1 MGKDYCINY
10 LLLHKNITANWVVYN
25 THLLSQFQ
33 GVGTLTWVDW
43 LLCKAVVKVLV
54 RAKRSWGRI
63 HFQAHVVV
71 DSLQFLAHGWAE
83 APSFLLFW
91 LETISCHVAI
101 LQHANLLFFLFF
113 QRTTTHLQP
122 ASLKLAGKL
131 SLCNTDVK
139 ILCNVIIYR
148 YSCTFHHF
156 CHILMVK
163 SKPWVPPN
171 HTHLVGWE
179 VMLGCVCQEVQR
191 SQRPR

>member
-10 LLLHKNITANWVVYN
+10 LLLHKNITANLVVYN

-71 DSLQFLAHGWAE
+71 DSFQFLAHGWSE

-91 LETISCHVAI
+91 LETY
-101 LQHANLLFFLFF
+101 FLP
-113 QRTTTHLQP
+113 RGHLTTCQP
-122 ASLKLAGKL
+122 AFFSFFSEDNNTFTTCFFKAGRETVSLQ
-131 SLCNTDVK
+131 
-139 ILCNVIIYR
+139 YR
-148 YSCTFHHF
+148 C
-156 CHILMVK
+156 
-163 SKPWVPPN
+163 
-171 HTHLVGWE
+171 
-179 VMLGCVCQEVQR
+179 
-191 SQRPR
+191 